1 MKKALFL
8 NHNMNVYTVKD
19 KETNI
24 ALLENILEEQGYKIH
39 AFPNVQELI
48 NVIKFNKH
56 PKDKLTNDL
65 SIYNTIY
72 LISDNIPSSHKLF
85 FEHFIL
91 TGKWVL
97 DILNKLNIAFAFIY
111 KHKYLMANK
120 VFCEIVELN
129 KDELSD
135 IEVGDMLHI
144 KNRRKIRDFLDSRR
158 NKKQKESLDYV
169 TLTSNRNR
177 IREGYIYAL
186 NHQIDNEVYTA
197 IYGFC
202 DLSHNIE
209 DRGTITYLKFISY
222 ELNTILSNLIYFNQL
237 KEKNFSDTKEKTL
250 EQKNYQRVKQYYNL
264 TPREYDVF
272 YLVARG
278 FTSQEIAQQ
287 LCISK
292 RTVETHRTN
301 ILDKTGTNNSIELV
315 RLAYRFNLID
325 E

>member
-8 NHNMNVYTVKD
+8 DQNKNLYRVRD
-19 KETNI
+19 KESNI
-24 ALLENILEEQGYKIH
+24 ALLEKILEEQGYTINT
-39 AFPNVQELI
+39 FSNVQDLLTKI
-48 NVIKFNKH
+48 NHKPVNKNN
-56 PKDKLTNDL
+56 KEQDIFTN
-65 SIYNTIY
+65 IH
-72 LISDNIPSSHKLF
+72 LISANIPSFHKSF

-97 DILNKLNIAFAFIY
+97 DIFSKYNIAFGFIH
-111 KHKYLMANK
+111 KNKYLIINK
-120 VFCEIVELN
+120 LLCEIVEM
-129 KDELSD
+129 KAEELSQ

-144 KNRRKIRDFLDSRR
+144 KNRQRIREFLKDSSK
-158 NKKQKESLDYV
+158 KKQKESFDHV
-169 TLTSNRNR
+169 TLTSNKNK

-186 NHQIDNEVYTA
+186 NHQIDNELYTA

-202 DLSHNIE
+202 DLNHNIE
-209 DRGTITYLKFISY
+209 DRKTITYLKFISY

-237 KEKNFSDTKEKTL
+237 KQEDFLNTKEKL
-250 EQKNYQRVKQYYNL
+250 PVQKNYSRIKNYYGL

-272 YLVARG
+272 WFVARG

-301 ILDKTGTNNSIELV
+301 ILDKTGTKNSIELV
-315 RLAYRFNLID
+315 RLAYRLNLFD
-325 E
+325 R